1 MRFLIDAQ
9 LPRRLAR
16 ELNAMGHD
24 AIHTLDL
31 PDRNATTD
39 GEIVA
44 VADRDARIV
53 ITKDSDFRDSHL
65 LRGSPR
71 ELLQVT
77 TGNIRNTDLIAHFEQ
92 HIDAIEEAFA
102 NADHVELTATELI
115 VHERRGD

>member
-53 ITKDSDFRDSHL
+53 IT
-65 LRGSPR
+65 
-71 ELLQVT
+71 
-77 TGNIRNTDLIAHFEQ
+77 
-92 HIDAIEEAFA
+92 
-102 NADHVELTATELI
+102 
-115 VHERRGD
+115 